1 MAERQLPKLHTR
13 VRFPSPA
20 PIRTLRIVLAVALV
34 LVAGL
39 MVAPGN
45 AVAGGPPDE
54 LLDAIFPVLRGKKP
68 ASPPLQNAF
77 LPRPSGPADP
87 VCGLTK
93 IDLVQTKGDQKR
105 LFHLLADPA
114 LGNDNQPK
122 TVLIRLNTLGVDVD
136 GSHRAYHP
144 DDPYGNHCKSPAD
157 DPATQVCAV
166 NSLGNAEIR
175 VFEHNRRVAQYAGK
189 SSGPNPAFAAAWSSL
204 WTEIAARRDQWV
216 DLQAYFGART
226 PRDTRLYYSSE
237 LDRAVTFNTE
247 IIPFKDGFPCQ
258 HGDKQGEYFIAA
270 TTRRDPPPPA
280 SVSDACRT
288 AEHLDAM
295 TIPYVVLPPAFSAI
309 KVGDIAIGIASI
321 EGVERLAFGV
331 YGDQGPSRQIG
342 EASVAFVQK
351 LRGTSNI
358 IKNNS
363 EAVALQIETGHRPG
377 QAAMLGILVLGG
389 TAAMLGADYSV
400 ENVERVARAAFARWT
415 AQHGER
421 LRACMS
427 SARSNPLKGSRN

>member
-1 MAERQLPKLHTR
+1 MIR
-13 VRFPSPA
+13 VVF
-20 PIRTLRIVLAVALV
+20 AVVLV

-39 MVAPGN
+39 LVAPGK
-45 AVAGGPPDE
+45 AVADGPPDE

-77 LPRPSGPADP
+77 VSRSSGPADP
-87 VCGLTK
+87 ACGLTK
-93 IDLVQTKGDQKR
+93 VDLVQTRGDQKH
-105 LFHLLADPA
+105 LFHLLADPK

-136 GSHRAYHP
+136 GSRRAYHA
-144 DDPYGNHCKSPAD
+144 DDPFGNRCKSPAD
-157 DPATQVCAV
+157 DPASQICAV

-175 VFEHNRRVAQYAGK
+175 VFERNKRVAQYAGK
-189 SSGPNPAFAAAWSSL
+189 PPKPNPAFAAAWSSL
-204 WTEIAARRDQWV
+204 WTEIAARKDQWV
-216 DLQAYFGART
+216 DLQPYFGANT
-226 PRDTRLYYSSE
+226 PQDTRLYYSRT

-247 IIPFKDGFPCQ
+247 IIPFRDGFPCQ
-258 HGDKQGEYFIAA
+258 HGDKRGEYFIAA
-270 TTRRDPPPPA
+270 TTRRDPPLPA
-280 SVSDACRT
+280 YANDACRT

-295 TIPYVVLPPAFSAI
+295 TIPYVVLPPAFTDI
-309 KVGDIAIGIASI
+309 RVGDIAIGFASI
-321 EGVERLAFGV
+321 GGIERLAFGV

-363 EAVALQIETGHRPG
+363 EAVALQLETGHRPG

-400 ENVERVARAAFARWT
+400 ENIERVARAALARWT
-415 AQHGER
+415 AQPAGR

-427 SARSNPLKGSRN
+427 SAMPNPLKGSAN